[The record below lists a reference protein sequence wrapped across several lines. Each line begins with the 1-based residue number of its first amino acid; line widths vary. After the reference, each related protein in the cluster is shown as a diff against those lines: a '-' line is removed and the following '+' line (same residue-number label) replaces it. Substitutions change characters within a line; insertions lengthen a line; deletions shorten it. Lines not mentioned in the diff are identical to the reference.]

1 MADKIITFRYRSG
14 YECTHTPDAESEDK
28 WWEFIA
34 EIMGAMNKPE
44 PGVLIS
50 NSPFGIHKLI
60 DVEAVHF
67 GDAAPPKESSVPTL
81 GFIKE

>member
-1 MADKIITFRYRSG
+1 MAEKVIKFRYRSG
-14 YECTHTPDAESEDK
+14 YECTHTPDVETEDK
-28 WWEFIA
+28 WWGFIA
-34 EIMGAMNKPE
+34 DIMAAMNQDQ

-50 NSPFGIHKLI
+50 NLPFGIHKLI

-67 GDAAPPKESSVPTL
+67 GDAAPPQDSSIPTL